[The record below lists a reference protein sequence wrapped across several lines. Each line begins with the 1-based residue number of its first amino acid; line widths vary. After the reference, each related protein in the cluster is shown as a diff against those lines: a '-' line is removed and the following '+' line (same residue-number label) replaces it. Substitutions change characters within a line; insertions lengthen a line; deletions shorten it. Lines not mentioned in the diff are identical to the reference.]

1 MRCRFR
7 GDTVATDQ
15 SNRAKL
21 ITMLLALEGQ
31 LREADALSQVIERKM
46 GSETFAIF
54 RKFRSRI
61 DEMLSLSAII
71 ERRIEEI
78 MELDIRALNNQ
89 FVKLNVHALTMLV
102 RSNKNFFNRLA
113 ERRAV
118 PMGIGDVLAA
128 ELKFLET
135 VRERLS
141 QPIFEGHIDQQ
152 IFEDLDEVMTAIR
165 TISERTSS
173 LEDFSDAPSLTDWT
187 RQQTAPSPTVK
198 AG

>member
-1 MRCRFR
+1 
-7 GDTVATDQ
+7 
-15 SNRAKL
+15 
-21 ITMLLALEGQ
+21 MLLALEGQ